1 MKLAV
6 TALLADLI
14 PVIRFKTGDTEV
26 ERRLN
31 HKARGEMEAVRAT
44 LEWVRGAMCEG
55 IQKM

>member
-1 MKLAV
+1 LAV